1 MKEYKTI
8 RKSVQWS
15 KELPPLIPL
24 EPIGPSGKPV
34 KQGIKIQKNKNYLFL
49 VKKKKQIGKL
59 IPISLLILKEL
70 ICFQ

>member
-49 VKKKKQIGKL
+49 VKKKKQIGK
-59 IPISLLILKEL
+59 
-70 ICFQ
+70 